1 MSRARF
7 GLIAAFAGLGGT
19 AASIPALLP
28 SLEARLDTSVL
39 AAIPLLFAGLLVG
52 VLLSAPL
59 LVRLDPRTVVIA
71 GAALQAGSLL
81 WLAIAPSL
89 AGVLV
94 IAACAGVGFG
104 LTEAAGSVAAKRW
117 ATDSASR
124 SLTMLTA
131 TVAVVAALSPI
142 TVAFLPGGV
151 WLVPVLVAA
160 IHLIACGALVGTA
173 QSDNTEQSDAS
184 GAANRSKVTGWTP
197 SARRVLVVA
206 GLALSLYVGVET
218 VFSGWSA
225 LIPASVLDI
234 DPQVAALGTSG
245 FWICMAVGRL
255 IASALLR
262 GALQPVA
269 LLLACMAV
277 AAAALLLASLLAPSA
292 LMLIGLGVAVLA
304 MAPVYSLVL
313 GEALDRLSPQA
324 AARATGPLVACGA
337 VGGTMVPV
345 ALVAAGLEPDSVATF
360 LVAATVC
367 IVIGAGAL
375 ATLAAPSASPRP
387 SSTHQG
393 ISP

>member
-1 MSRARF
+1 MRRARI

-19 AASIPALLP
+19 AATIPAMLP
-28 SLEARLDTSVL
+28 TLEARLDASVL
-39 AAIPLLFAGLLVG
+39 SAVPLLFAGLLVG

-59 LVRLDPRTVVIA
+59 LVRLQAGTVVIA
-71 GAALQAGSLL
+71 GAALQAGALL
-81 WLAIAPSL
+81 WLAAAPTL
-89 AGVLV
+89 AGVLI

-104 LTEAAGSVAAKRW
+104 FTEAAGSIAAKRW
-117 ATDSASR
+117 ASASTSR
-124 SLTMLTA
+124 SLATLTA

-142 TVAFLPGGV
+142 AVAFLPGGV
-151 WLVPVLVAA
+151 WLVPVLVAT
-160 IHLIACGALVGTA
+160 IHLLACGALIGSERVDSA
-173 QSDNTEQSDAS
+173 ARTETPS
-184 GAANRSKVTGWTP
+184 AAPGWAP

-206 GLALSLYVGVET
+206 GLALALYVGVET

-245 FWICMAVGRL
+245 FWICMAAGRL

-262 GALQPVA
+262 GALQPLV
-269 LLLACMAV
+269 LLLGCMAV
-277 AAAALLLASLLAPSA
+277 AAVALLMATLLAPSA

-313 GEALDRLSPQA
+313 GEALDRLSPRV

-337 VGGTMVPV
+337 VGGTMVPM
-345 ALVAAGLEPDSVATF
+345 ALVAAGLEPDHVATF

-375 ATLAAPSASPRP
+375 ATLAAPSRSPRP
-387 SSTHQG
+387 SPTHQG
-393 ISP
+393 FSP

>member
-1 MSRARF
+1 MRRARI
-7 GLIAAFAGLGGT
+7 GLVAAFAGLGGT
-19 AASIPALLP
+19 AATIPAMLP
-28 SLEARLDTSVL
+28 TLEARLGASVVS
-39 AAIPLLFAGLLVG
+39 AIPLLFTGLLVG

-59 LVRLDPRTVVIA
+59 LMRLRAGTVVIT
-71 GAALQAGSLL
+71 GAALQAGALL
-81 WLAIAPSL
+81 WLAVAPTL
-89 AGVLV
+89 AGVLI
-94 IAACAGVGFG
+94 IAACAGIGFG

-117 ATDSASR
+117 ASASTSR

-142 TVAFLPGGV
+142 AVALLPGGV

-160 IHLIACGALVGTA
+160 IHLLACGALVGSERVGSA
-173 QSDNTEQSDAS
+173 EGLEA
-184 GAANRSKVTGWTP
+184 GAPSAAPSWTS

-206 GLALSLYVGVET
+206 GLALALYVGVET

-245 FWICMAVGRL
+245 FWICMAAGRL
-255 IASALLR
+255 IASVLLR
-262 GALQPVA
+262 GALQPVT

-313 GEALDRLSPQA
+313 GEALDRLSPQV

-345 ALVAAGLEPDSVATF
+345 ALVAASLEPDSVATF
-360 LVAATVC
+360 LIAATIC

-375 ATLAAPSASPRP
+375 ATLAAPSRSPRP
-387 SSTHQG
+387 TPTHQG
-393 ISP
+393 FSP

>member
-1 MSRARF
+1 MGRARM
-7 GLIAAFAGLGGT
+7 GLVAAFAGLGGT
-19 AASIPALLP
+19 AATIPAMLP
-28 SLEARLDTSVL
+28 TLESRLDSSVL
-39 AAIPLLFAGLLVG
+39 SAVPLLFAGLLVG

-81 WLAIAPSL
+81 WLATAPSL

-142 TVAFLPGGV
+142 AVAFLPGGA
-151 WLVPVLVAA
+151 WLVPVLVAV
-160 IHLIACGALVGTA
+160 IHLVACGALVGTA
-173 QSDNTEQSDAS
+173 QANPSS
-184 GAANRSKVTGWTP
+184 AANRSKVTGWTP

-206 GLALSLYVGVET
+206 GIALALYVGVET

-225 LIPASVLDI
+225 LIPAAVLDI
-234 DPQVAALGTSG
+234 DPQAAALGTSG
-245 FWICMAVGRL
+245 FWLCMAAGRL
-255 IASALLR
+255 IASVLLR
-262 GALQPVA
+262 AGLQPAA
-269 LLLACMAV
+269 LLLGCMAV
-277 AAAALLLASLLAPSA
+277 AATGLLLASVLAPSA

-313 GEALDRLSPQA
+313 GEALDRLSPHA

-337 VGGTMVPV
+337 VGGAMVPV
-345 ALVAAGLEPDSVATF
+345 VLVSAGFEPDSVATF
-360 LVAATVC
+360 LVAATIC
-367 IVIGAGAL
+367 IVIAAGAL
-375 ATLAAPSASPRP
+375 ATLAAASASPLP